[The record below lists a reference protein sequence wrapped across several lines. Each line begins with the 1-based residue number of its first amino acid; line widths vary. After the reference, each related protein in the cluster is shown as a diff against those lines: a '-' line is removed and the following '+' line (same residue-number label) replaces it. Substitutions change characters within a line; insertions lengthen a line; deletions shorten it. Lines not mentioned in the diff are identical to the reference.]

1 MTRLLEIASELS
13 ALNSEK
19 VNLTISANNQ
29 QDDYEA
35 RKIALAPADGWPG
48 KNAEERKLAEI
59 RSASTDETLGKIH
72 AKIYDLNGKLAQVEA
87 SIYALETERRA
98 IEWGITARLADALT
112 DYVHRQNPGKVAA
125 VQAAPVVTAQII
137 DEDIP
142 F

>member
-1 MTRLLEIASELS
+1 MTRLLEIASELAKLNGEES
-13 ALNSEK
+13 ALK
-19 VNLTISANNQ
+19 LAANNQ

-35 RKIALAPADGWPG
+35 RKIALAPPDGWPG

-59 RSASTDETLGKIH
+59 RAAYTDETLGKIH
-72 AKIYDLNGKLAQVEA
+72 AKIYELNGKLAQVDA
-87 SIYALETERRA
+87 AIYALEAERRA

-112 DYVHRQNPGKVAA
+112 DYVNRPNPGKAAA
-125 VQAAPVVTAQII
+125 VQAAPAVVAQII